1 MTDRIQGLTVA
12 LDRDYRDDDV
22 EAIVNAILMI
32 RGVKSV
38 KKSVVGMG
46 DYTARVRAVTQIQ
59 ERLFGVFKDMK
70 LD

>member
-38 KKSVVGMG
+38 KKSVVDMG

>member
-22 EAIVNAILMI
+22 EAIVNAILMVK
-32 RGVKSV
+32 GVKSV
-38 KKSVVGMG
+38 KKSVVDIS
-46 DYTARVRAVTQIQ
+46 DYTARVRAVTAIQ
-59 ERLFGVFKDMK
+59 TKVLDAFKDLK